1 MVEAA
6 CELRIGF
13 GARMCMQRWPEGSRA
28 VVSAPPIL
36 SAHGVGKAF
45 GPVQVLRGIDL
56 ALRHGMIHAV
66 MGENGA
72 GKSTLMRILAG
83 QIAPGAGTLRMDG
96 QPATFTGVRQ
106 AEARGIALIHQELS
120 LAPHLSV
127 AANIFLGRE
136 LKCGL
141 FLDEPAMRSRSR
153 AVLDELGCPLDPA
166 APVRS
171 LAVAQRQMVEIA
183 KAVSRDVRVLIMDE
197 PTAVLTGTEAAVL
210 ARFIRKLAA
219 AGVAVA
225 YISHKLDEALALA
238 DEVTV
243 LRDGALVATQPAAGL
258 TANAVARLM
267 VGRDVS
273 DLFPAKA
280 PPGMDAPTALSVQ
293 GVVVPGWVRGA
304 SFGLRR
310 GEILGFAGL
319 VGAGR
324 TELMEAVAGLRPRSA
339 GTIARDGA
347 LVRIRH
353 LRDATAAGMAY
364 LTEDRK
370 GRGLLV
376 NQPPRPNLTLLALRQ
391 YGRVLVDG
399 RRESAALAAA
409 VRAFDIRASRL
420 DGPVTHLSGG
430 NQQKLLLA
438 KTMQVAPRVLIVD
451 EPTRGVDI
459 GTKQQIYRFLHGLA
473 AEGVAIVLVSSE
485 MPEVIGLS
493 HRVCV
498 MRDGRIAGELAGDA
512 ITEDA
517 ILDLAAGVP
526 GAAAA

>member
-1 MVEAA
+1 MPEAA
-6 CELRIGF
+6 
-13 GARMCMQRWPEGSRA
+13 PT
-28 VVSAPPIL
+28 L
-36 SAHGVGKAF
+36 SARGIGKAF
-45 GPVQVLRGIDL
+45 GPVQVLSGIDL
-56 ALRHGMIHAV
+56 DLRPGVIHAIV
-66 MGENGA
+66 GENGA

-83 QIAPGAGTLRMDG
+83 QIAPSTGTLHMDG
-96 QPATFTGVRQ
+96 RPAAFANVRQ
-106 AEARGIALIHQELS
+106 AEALGIALIHQELN

-136 LKCGL
+136 PKRGL
-141 FLDEPAMRSRSR
+141 FLDEATMRARSR
-153 AVLDELGCPLDPA
+153 AVLDDLGCPLDPA

-171 LAVAQRQMVEIA
+171 LTIAQRQMVEIA
-183 KAVSRDVRVLIMDE
+183 KAVSRDLRVLIMDE

-210 ARFIRKLAA
+210 ARFIRRLAA
-219 AGVAVA
+219 RAVAVA
-225 YISHKLDEALALA
+225 YISHKLDEVLALA

-243 LRDGALVATQPAAGL
+243 LRDGALVATLPSAGL
-258 TANAVARLM
+258 TPGAVARLM

-273 DLFPAKA
+273 DLFPAKV
-280 PPGMDAPTALSVQ
+280 PPGADAPTVLSMRDVT
-293 GVVVPGWVRGA
+293 VPGWVQGA
-304 SFGLRR
+304 SFDVRR

-324 TELMEAVAGLRPRSA
+324 TQLMEGVVGLRPRTS
-339 GTIARDGA
+339 GTVARDGA
-347 LVRIRH
+347 PVRIRN

-376 NQPPRPNLTLLALRQ
+376 GQPMRPNLTLLALRR
-391 YGRVLVDG
+391 YGRVLVDERG
-399 RRESAALAAA
+399 EAAALAEA
-409 VRAFDIRASRL
+409 VRAFDIRAARL
-420 DGPVTHLSGG
+420 EAPVGHLSGG

-438 KTMQVAPRVLIVD
+438 KTLQVAPRVLIVD

-459 GTKQQIYRFLHGLA
+459 GTKQQIYRLLHRLA

-498 MRDGRIAGELAGDA
+498 MRNGRVAGTLAGDA
-512 ITEDA
+512 ITADA
-517 ILDLAAGVP
+517 ILGLAAGVQR
-526 GAAAA
+526 AAAA

>member
-1 MVEAA
+1 MSA
-6 CELRIGF
+6 C
-13 GARMCMQRWPEGSRA
+13 
-28 VVSAPPIL
+28 
-36 SAHGVGKAF
+36 GVGKAF

-56 ALRHGMIHAV
+56 DLRPGSVHAV
-66 MGENGA
+66 VGENGA
-72 GKSTLMRILAG
+72 GKSTLMKILAG
-83 QIAPGAGTLRMDG
+83 QIAPGAGTLNVDG
-96 QPATFTGVRQ
+96 RRVTFASVRD
-106 AEARGIALIHQELS
+106 AEAHGIALIHQELN

-136 LKCGL
+136 LRRGP
-141 FLDEPAMRSRSR
+141 FLDEAAMQSRSS
-153 AVLDELGCPLDPA
+153 AVLAELGCQLDPA

-171 LAVAQRQMVEIA
+171 LTVAQRQMVEIA

-219 AGVAVA
+219 AGVAIA
-225 YISHKLDEALALA
+225 YISHKLDEVLALA

-243 LRDGALVATQPAAGL
+243 LRDGALVATRPAAGL

-273 DLFPAKA
+273 DLFLPKA
-280 PPGMDAPTALSVQ
+280 PPGVDAPTVMSVQ
-293 GVVVPGWVRGA
+293 GIVVPGWVSGA
-304 SFGLRR
+304 SFDLCR

-347 LVRIRH
+347 PVRIRN
-353 LRDATAAGMAY
+353 LRDATAAGLAY

-376 NQPPRPNLTLLALRQ
+376 GQPPRPNLTLLALRQ
-391 YGRVLVDG
+391 YGRVLVDE
-399 RRESAALAAA
+399 RREAAALAVA
-409 VRAFDIRASRL
+409 VRAFDIRAARL
-420 DGPVTHLSGG
+420 DGPVAHLSGG

-459 GTKQQIYRFLHGLA
+459 GTKQQIYRLLHGLA
-473 AEGVAIVLVSSE
+473 ADGVAIVLVSSE

-498 MRDGRIAGELAGDA
+498 IRDGHIAGELSGDA
-512 ITEDA
+512 ITEHA